1 MEPGF
6 QPTSVCFQNPDWF
19 CNIRLPA
26 EEETESW
33 GGSSGELAQGR
44 TLAPHTKKALGDI
57 EGRQQ
62 KLQLL
67 WTLYRTPPLPLA
79 LVTPLLPGNMAL
91 VLQAPG
97 PPWGGVWLGSQGEG
111 CPTYALE
118 ATCSLQGAGHR
129 PSVTWPQCRGRL
141 SCTSLFV
148 NPLSLISALGIKED
162 FSATSVSNVT
172 RVLLFCSTPDPLL
185 GPGVLRGLDSGDCTS
200 QDHLGVHPNSQQRG
214 CGHPVVV
221 GSLIPA
227 SWSLRKLST
236 PGSCLVAALHPGG
249 AQTHLSASFG
259 EGPPTPLRPS

>member
-1 MEPGF
+1 M
-6 QPTSVCFQNPDWF
+6 
-19 CNIRLPA
+19 
-26 EEETESW
+26 
-33 GGSSGELAQGR
+33 
-44 TLAPHTKKALGDI
+44 
-57 EGRQQ
+57 
-62 KLQLL
+62 
-67 WTLYRTPPLPLA
+67 
-79 LVTPLLPGNMAL
+79 TPLLPGNMAL

-129 PSVTWPQCRGRL
+129 PSVTWPQCRGHL
-141 SCTSLFV
+141 SKSVCEPTRPYLSSRDQRGLFSRV
-148 NPLSLISALGIKED
+148 RQQRDQS
-162 FSATSVSNVT
+162 
-172 RVLLFCSTPDPLL
+172 VLLFCSKPDPLL
-185 GPGVLRGLDSGDCTS
+185 GPGVLRGLDSGDFTR

-236 PGSCLVAALHPGG
+236 PGSCLVAALHQGG
-249 AQTHLSASFG
+249 AQTLLSASFG

>member
-1 MEPGF
+1 
-6 QPTSVCFQNPDWF
+6 
-19 CNIRLPA
+19 
-26 EEETESW
+26 
-33 GGSSGELAQGR
+33 
-44 TLAPHTKKALGDI
+44 
-57 EGRQQ
+57 
-62 KLQLL
+62 
-67 WTLYRTPPLPLA
+67 
-79 LVTPLLPGNMAL
+79 MAL
-91 VLQAPG
+91 VLQAPW

-129 PSVTWPQCRGRL
+129 PSVTWPQCRGHL
-141 SCTSLFV
+141 SRTSLFV

-172 RVLLFCSTPDPLL
+172 RELLFYSKPDPLL
-185 GPGVLRGLDSGDCTS
+185 GPGVLRGLYSGDCMN

-236 PGSCLVAALHPGG
+236 PGSCLVAALHQGG
-249 AQTHLSASFG
+249 CSDSLVSFLG
-259 EGPPTPLRPS
+259 EGPSTPLRHS